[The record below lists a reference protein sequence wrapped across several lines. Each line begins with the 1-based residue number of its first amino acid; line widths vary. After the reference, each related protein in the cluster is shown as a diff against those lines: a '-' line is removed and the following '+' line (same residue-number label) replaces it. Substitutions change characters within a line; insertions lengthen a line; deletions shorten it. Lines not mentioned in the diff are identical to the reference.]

1 MLFNARWIGTY
12 RQAPG
17 VQGFTE
23 AEKDLES
30 PYECSMVYPA
40 YPTPDFKAFL
50 RSPRFRFLR
59 NRIISLVTIYAIDQ
73 VYESL
78 FNDVLPQYVD
88 PVNVYDMLPSKQ
100 TYFRRLATVTLRE
113 TVIRT
118 WMVLYWTWYSYSL
131 YTSLHDVLA
140 FIFVGIGLDNPE
152 D

>member
-100 TYFRRLATVTLRE
+100 TYFRRLATVGLGTP
-113 TVIRT
+113 T
-118 WMVLYWTWYSYSL
+118 L
-131 YTSLHDVLA
+131 YTPLYTTFLPSSSSASV
-140 FIFVGIGLDNPE
+140 
-152 D
+152 